1 MILCNR
7 FDNFTKIKQIF
18 LRLLTHINNQKVVNN
33 RNFLEKML
41 WSTMFLSKYDR
52 IIKITS
58 YYKKNTYK
66 LKSYSVPFW
75 TMKKCTDNID
85 RNIPK
90 FFNIDQNI
98 KFIIRRLY
106 ILTFKY
112 FGHIFDCFITTI
124 HHSSFIIIW

>member
-75 TMKKCTDNID
+75 TMIKRTDNID

-112 FGHIFDCFITTI
+112 FWHIFDCFITTI